1 MLPSSTLLV
10 LQPGRLFETA
20 LPVLVVAV
28 VTQLTLVVRSTL
40 DDRKIRRFKRAD
52 LAAEVRAGLRVLEV
66 FMDSCA
72 DGAPASLR
80 DLGPGLAITVAP
92 IQCHQEYATLSIAIK
107 DALPTLSDGEFQAA
121 ATLKGCFRLI
131 SGYTEACNKYFRSL
145 QSVVL
150 SSGATEESLE
160 VRRQILRRFGEVAMQ
175 EIEANANQA
184 RQIGWVL
191 LEAIEDRQLQPL
203 VKNQEE
209 DG

>member
-28 VTQLTLVVRSTL
+28 VTLVTLVMRSTL
-40 DDRKIRRFKRAD
+40 DDRRIRRFKWAD

-72 DGAPASLR
+72 GGAPATLR

-92 IQCHQEYATLSIAIK
+92 IQCHEEYGTLSIAIK

-131 SGYTEACNKYFRSL
+131 KWLHGSL
-145 QSVVL
+145 Q
-150 SSGATEESLE
+150 
-160 VRRQILRRFGEVAMQ
+160 QILPLPAERRAQFGGHGGIAGGAPPDLPALRRGGDAGDRGQ
-175 EIEANANQA
+175 CQP
-184 RQIGWVL
+184 GPP
-191 LEAIEDRQLQPL
+191 DRQGAARGHRSPSA
-203 VKNQEE
+203 
-209 DG
+209 